1 MGNPVIHFE
10 IAGPDG
16 PVLQQFYSDLFGW
29 DVQVQGPELGNYGV
43 VMWTEGGIGGG
54 IIETTEDMP
63 VRNYVTFY
71 IQVDDLQAAPGQDF
85 RKGWLNYNAA
95 DGGCAGGGFGR
106 YVHGSRLQRHRPL
119 HHARINERRHSAK
132 ERCPLR
138 LFTFELGGSDA
149 AALEDFYTQACS
161 TGR

>member
-54 IIETTEDMP
+54 IIETTEGYASSQL
-63 VRNYVTFY
+63 RH
-71 IQVDDLQAAPGQDF
+71 ILHS
-85 RKGWLNYNAA
+85 
-95 DGGCAGGGFGR
+95 GR
-106 YVHGSRLQRHRPL
+106 
-119 HHARINERRHSAK
+119 
-132 ERCPLR
+132 
-138 LFTFELGGSDA
+138 
-149 AALEDFYTQACS
+149 
-161 TGR
+161 